1 MITNNL
7 LFMNQSGS
15 FVERKVV
22 EDSFVFEPKEGEHLN
37 VVFLLFDGKLDVQVN
52 LINENASCDIKVIY
66 LADEK
71 KKIDIQLVAN
81 HMIKNTTSS
90 QIIKGIATNEAQVD
104 FYGKIYIAPNAI
116 QTDGTQNHR
125 AVLLSDKALIRSTPA
140 LEIYADDVKCAH
152 GSATGALPEDALFY
166 LMSRGIEKKKAM
178 QVLLEAFINDLLPN
192 GSHPYTNEWIKQNV

>member
-1 MITNNL
+1 
-7 LFMNQSGS
+7 MNQSGS

-22 EDSFVFEPKEGEHLN
+22 EDSFIFEPKEGEHLN

-104 FYGKIYIAPNAI
+104 FYGKIYFYF
-116 QTDGTQNHR
+116 HYK
-125 AVLLSDKALIRSTPA
+125 SDMRS
-140 LEIYADDVKCAH
+140 L
-152 GSATGALPEDALFY
+152 
-166 LMSRGIEKKKAM
+166 
-178 QVLLEAFINDLLPN
+178 
-192 GSHPYTNEWIKQNV
+192 